1 MSERFILDNK
11 DFDGD
16 KTSFTCVWTD
26 DAKEELQQ
34 ILSDWKFYVD
44 SSGRMSFSMSDDVI
58 DIILASMTKPLS
70 K

>member
-16 KTSFTCVWTD
+16 KISFTCVWTD